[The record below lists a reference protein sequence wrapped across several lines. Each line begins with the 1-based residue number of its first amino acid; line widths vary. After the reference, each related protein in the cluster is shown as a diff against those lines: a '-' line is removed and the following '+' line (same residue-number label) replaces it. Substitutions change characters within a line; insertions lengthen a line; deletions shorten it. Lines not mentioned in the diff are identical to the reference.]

1 MTDLTREQIGEWREM
16 LVDPAP
22 WASEAQRVRAINT
35 LCDMALRSLAVPE
48 GCVVVPMEL
57 TKEMLDAAAALPSF
71 RLIND
76 WLAEMQIAR
85 GRAVNWTTDDPPLKQ
100 AWRAML
106 SAAPPAAAGWVSVKD
121 RLPMGCW
128 SDGITHIS
136 QSVLVATWGGVGGAA
151 YDRRKNQ
158 WFSGGAEGCKDYHP
172 FDPQSAVTH
181 WMPLPS
187 PPREKGSP

>member
-106 SAAPPAAAGWVSVKD
+106 SAAPPAAAGWKETVAALAGKD
-121 RLPMGCW
+121 AHPHTDRCGFDRNGSHNAGHYVCMCGW
-128 SDGITHIS
+128 EDTEHA
-136 QSVLVATWGGVGGAA
+136 ATIAA
-151 YDRRKNQ
+151 ARR
-158 WFSGGAEGCKDYHP
+158 G
-172 FDPQSAVTH
+172 
-181 WMPLPS
+181 
-187 PPREKGSP
+187 R